1 MARGTRHATGHAGH
15 GTQKKVYNPKVATVA
30 RGFISEEIDCF
41 TDGTEHGQ
49 SSDEQRTITMSS
61 GPRQVP
67 LPPNAPLER
76 YDASRPARHIEMLV
90 SKCGMQAGARSTI
103 VGESGGGHRQWRLGN
118 GYAVNKHA
126 EGLDFEMH
134 DGYCEREVHVD
145 TDAEEALSPKE
156 ALKTQRH
163 MEQEEAIARKKQRKS
178 ARQERKQLA
187 RAELERKA
195 ALQGIPAACAAG
207 CKDKHMMPHSREL
220 MQVVCRVCGR
230 AKRIEKVPQYNLT
243 RRKLRAAEELVSLTA
258 KIHMGSAEM
267 LAWLVSEYGLSSNT
281 AVPHVT
287 FVEGLKLPLPSAELH
302 ELCLA
307 LEASPVLR
315 LTGAISV
322 PTLQKDTE
330 LVCLSLEVPSR
341 LAHAAHQLGMHEGCL
356 LPQWPLHVA
365 LGVGPTTQARHV
377 AELLTGRELPRVH
390 ASDCAAP
397 AALRVTAST
406 LAALAVKGQGA
417 PVHVALPSWSYTD
430 HDSWPGLDTA

>member
-1 MARGTRHATGHAGH
+1 
-15 GTQKKVYNPKVATVA
+15 
-30 RGFISEEIDCF
+30 
-41 TDGTEHGQ
+41 
-49 SSDEQRTITMSS
+49 
-61 GPRQVP
+61 
-67 LPPNAPLER
+67 
-76 YDASRPARHIEMLV
+76 
-90 SKCGMQAGARSTI
+90 
-103 VGESGGGHRQWRLGN
+103 
-118 GYAVNKHA
+118 
-126 EGLDFEMH
+126 
-134 DGYCEREVHVD
+134 
-145 TDAEEALSPKE
+145 
-156 ALKTQRH
+156 
-163 MEQEEAIARKKQRKS
+163 
-178 ARQERKQLA
+178 
-187 RAELERKA
+187 
-195 ALQGIPAACAAG
+195 
-207 CKDKHMMPHSREL
+207 MPHSREL

-341 LAHAAHQLGMHEGCL
+341 LAH
-356 LPQWPLHVA
+356 VA